1 LKKLKRGGG
10 VSSRAGNS
18 LRAERKGEGSPGQW
32 DIRLG
37 RGLSEVGELPA
48 PPAHVIQ
55 LNAILTATP
64 VDLKRLGRVLD
75 SDPTLAGQVIKLCNS
90 SLFNLPNPVSS
101 LEQAV
106 LILGTDH
113 LRILVL
119 TCALVESVGN
129 LVCPREQYCF
139 WERGFLAAAVSE
151 GLARRTGY
159 TEIELA
165 YFGGLLHDLGT
176 LPQLCTESQER
187 SRPGGA
193 RHSMEPGEA
202 LAGVDH
208 CQLGRRLGILW
219 GFPLPLLEVF
229 EFHHEPQKAREY
241 KTLVGIVALAE
252 QFCRVQCLVRNE
264 KSQAG
269 ANRNLPCALVPDAPL
284 AAQQGL
290 AEGMG
295 LDYRRMSERLKA
307 GLGEAFVR

>member
-1 LKKLKRGGG
+1 M
-10 VSSRAGNS
+10 SSRAGNS
-18 LRAERKGEGSPGQW
+18 LRAEGKGEGSPWQW
-32 DIRLG
+32 DMRLD
-37 RGLSEVGELPA
+37 RGLSAVGELPA

-55 LNAILTATP
+55 LNAILAATP
-64 VDLKRLGRVLD
+64 VDLKRLGCVLD
-75 SDPTLAGQVIKLCNS
+75 SDPTLTGQVIKLCNS

-106 LILGTDH
+106 LMLGTDH
-113 LRILVL
+113 LRILIL

-139 WERGFLAAAVSE
+139 WERGFLAAGVSE
-151 GLARRTGY
+151 GLARRAGY

-176 LPQLCTESQER
+176 LPLLCTESKR
-187 SRPGGA
+187 SRPEGEG
-193 RHSMEPGEA
+193 HSIEPGEA

-208 CQLGRRLGILW
+208 CELGRRLGILW

-229 EFHHEPQKAREY
+229 EFHHDPQKAREY
-241 KTLVGIVALAE
+241 KTLVCIVGLAE
-252 QFCRVQCLVRNE
+252 QYCRVQCLVRDE
-264 KSQAG
+264 QSQAG
-269 ANRNLPCALVPDAPL
+269 PNRNLLCALVPDAPL

-295 LDYRRMSERLKA
+295 LDYRRMSDRLKA

>member
-1 LKKLKRGGG
+1 

-18 LRAERKGEGSPGQW
+18 LRAEGKGEGSPAQW
-32 DIRLG
+32 DIRLD
-37 RGLSEVGELPA
+37 RGLTEVRELPA

-75 SDPTLAGQVIKLCNS
+75 SDPTLTGQVIKLCNS

-106 LILGTDH
+106 LMLGTDH

-159 TEIELA
+159 AEVELA

-176 LPQLCTESQER
+176 LPLLCTASQEG
-187 SRPGGA
+187 SRPRGA
-193 RHSMEPGEA
+193 RHSIEPGEA

-208 CQLGRRLGILW
+208 CEVGRRLGTLW

-229 EFHHEPQKAREY
+229 EFHHDPQKAREY
-241 KTLVGIVALAE
+241 KTLLGIVALAE

-264 KSQAG
+264 QSQAG
-269 ANRNLPCALVPDAPL
+269 PNINLLCALVPDAPL

-290 AEGMG
+290 AEGME
-295 LDYRRMSERLKA
+295 LDYGRMSERLKA